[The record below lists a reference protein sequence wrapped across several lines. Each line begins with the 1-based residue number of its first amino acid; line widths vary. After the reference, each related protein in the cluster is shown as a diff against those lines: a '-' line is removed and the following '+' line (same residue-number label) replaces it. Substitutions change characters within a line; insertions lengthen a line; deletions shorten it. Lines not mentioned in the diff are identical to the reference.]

1 MIRRATR
8 QDWQEIVRLSVE
20 AFGASA
26 WPWKR
31 WRDLLTAEPQ
41 SGEEPV
47 QALALVAAP
56 APPPQPLVGY
66 VALQLIHGEV
76 EIQALAVAQAFR
88 RQGWGTRLLTAA
100 CDRARQAGCHTAL
113 LEVRQ
118 GNLPAQAFYGHLG
131 FIACGR
137 RPRYYHSPLE
147 DALLMRK
154 SLVAPAPPC
163 AEAGADAT

>member
-8 QDWQEIVRLSVE
+8 QDWPEIVRLSVE

-31 WRDLLTAEPQ
+31 WRDLLSAAPQ
-41 SGEEPV
+41 PAAEPV

-56 APPPQPLVGY
+56 AEPPPPLAGY
-66 VALQLIHGEV
+66 VALQMIHGEV
-76 EIQALAVAQAFR
+76 EIQALAVAKGVR
-88 RQGWGTRLLTAA
+88 RQGWGTRLLNAA
-100 CDRARQAGCHTAL
+100 CEYARQAGCHTAL
-113 LEVRQ
+113 LEVRL

-131 FIACGR
+131 FLVCGR

-154 SLVAPAPPC
+154 SLVAAASPC
-163 AEAGADAT
+163 TEAGADAT